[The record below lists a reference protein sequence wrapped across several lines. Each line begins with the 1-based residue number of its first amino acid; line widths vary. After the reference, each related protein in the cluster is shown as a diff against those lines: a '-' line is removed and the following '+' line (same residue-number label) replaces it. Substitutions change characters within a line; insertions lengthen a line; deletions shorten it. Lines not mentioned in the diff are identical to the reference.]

1 MRISH
6 AVAAVQL
13 LTTRLVAA
21 APLDSPSFLDIN
33 IDPAVEPLEALALL
47 QQHAFNT
54 LEERDRVS
62 KRDSN
67 GCSLATAA
75 KRKDW

>member
-1 MRISH
+1 MRIFH

-13 LTTRLVAA
+13 LAARLVAA
-21 APLDSPSFLDIN
+21 APLDSTSFLDIN
-33 IDPAVEPLEALALL
+33 IDPAAEPLEALAQL
-47 QQHAFNT
+47 QQHAYNT
-54 LEERDRVS
+54 LEQRDRAS

-75 KRKDW
+75 ERKDW